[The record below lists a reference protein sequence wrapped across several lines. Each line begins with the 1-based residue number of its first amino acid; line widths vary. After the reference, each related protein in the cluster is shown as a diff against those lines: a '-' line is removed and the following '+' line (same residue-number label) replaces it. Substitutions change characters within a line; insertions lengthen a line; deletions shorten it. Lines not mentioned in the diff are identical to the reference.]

1 MRNDK
6 YVSVYSIRFRH
17 CEVDTIVCIEKCK
30 KQFFIF
36 LVIAEK
42 LGIKLLARDLRVGDP
57 KGQIKTVLG
66 QWLPIDRTI
75 LEMVVKHV
83 PAPNSISDERAQR
96 LLYPENVDLNTYP
109 PESLALTE
117 DFKKCDANSDN
128 IIVFVSKMTPVHIT
142 HLPQNKPKRLTDQE
156 LQMRRDEVRKRIEER
171 KQLAAQSS
179 EVEGITKG
187 VEQMTTEEKQ
197 QQVAEEKQ
205 KALEKKEEEE
215 KPEFVFVA
223 FARIFS
229 GTLRKGMKLYSLAPK
244 HDPRNKE

>member
-1 MRNDK
+1 M
-6 YVSVYSIRFRH
+6 
-17 CEVDTIVCIEKCK
+17 
-30 KQFFIF
+30 
-36 LVIAEK
+36 
-42 LGIKLLARDLRVGDP
+42 RVGDP

-109 PESLALTE
+109 AESLALKE
-117 DFKKCDANSDN
+117 EFKKCNANSDN
-128 IIVFVSKMTPVHIT
+128 IIVFVSKMSPVHIT

-156 LQMRRDEVRKRIEER
+156 LQARRDEVRKRIEER

-197 QQVAEEKQ
+197 QQMAEEEQ